1 MKTTPDPESIRSK
14 IATNVMPELRP
25 RCTTTA
31 GNERAGSMVLLFLGR
46 LVTDSH
52 VSPEDFAG
60 EQRGGGERI
69 YPGSGVI
76 ISIYAVPCIS

>member
-60 EQRGGGERI
+60 EQRGGGGED
-69 YPGSGVI
+69 
-76 ISIYAVPCIS
+76 ISREWGNH